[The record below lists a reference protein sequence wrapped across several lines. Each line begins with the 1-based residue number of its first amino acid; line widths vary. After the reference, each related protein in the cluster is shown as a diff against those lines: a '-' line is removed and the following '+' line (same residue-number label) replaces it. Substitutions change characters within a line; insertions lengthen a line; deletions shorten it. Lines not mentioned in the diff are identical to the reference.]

1 MFKLTHGVY
10 DKEAAISFKRPESRY
25 QLRGHN
31 YKMEKERFRKSL
43 RKNSFRNRV
52 VTNWNSL
59 PDSVVEAET
68 LDTFKSRLD
77 KHWRDQDV
85 LYNYKA
91 SLTI

>member
-1 MFKLTHGVY
+1 
-10 DKEAAISFKRPESRY
+10 
-25 QLRGHN
+25 
-31 YKMEKERFRKSL
+31 MEKERFRKFL